1 MFPASTSKPID
12 EILKNAVEK
21 IEAQNSNLSVFAA
34 RQFRYSLRQSIVELT
49 IKEPRQF
56 NVLEEFIIRAAI
68 EFEPPPTADEL
79 ASVLGLDA
87 VFVKST
93 ISTLQTLQTLATT
106 KQITVTPEG
115 HLFYEKGTVSKP
127 PYSIQIYAI
136 SDSLAETIT
145 FQSESLDDV
154 TVNLPDLGK
163 FVNIDHNIHQI
174 STFSLE
180 EIQQMLEDSGLA
192 IHVPEEGKMITDFR
206 VLAASKI
213 IWKPISL
220 FVIFNVLED
229 KLNIQISRGKQILEV
244 ATKRINSLLKESKI
258 SLLSLCEL
266 SDEAIKIQREEILK
280 KSQNRDLSETA
291 ILPQITP
298 QNPEK
303 KPPKTKKID
312 PN

>member
-21 IEAQNSNLSVFAA
+21 IEAQNANLAVFAA
-34 RQFRYSLRQSIVELT
+34 RQFRYSLRQSTVELT

-127 PYSIQIYAI
+127 PYTIQIYAI

-163 FVNIDHNIHQI
+163 FVNIDHKIHQI

-180 EIQQMLEDSGLA
+180 EIQQMLQDSGLA

-229 KLNIQISRGKQILEV
+229 ELNIQISSDKQILEV

-258 SLLSLCEL
+258 SLLTLCEL

-280 KSQNRDLSETA
+280 KSQNIDLSKTT
-291 ILPQITP
+291 ILPQTIP
-298 QNPEK
+298 QKPE
-303 KPPKTKKID
+303 
-312 PN
+312 N

>member
-1 MFPASTSKPID
+1 MFLASTSKPID

-21 IEAQNSNLSVFAA
+21 IEAQNANLAVFTA

-93 ISTLQTLQTLATT
+93 ISTLQTLQTLAVTT
-106 KQITVTPEG
+106 PITVTTEG
-115 HLFYEKGTVSKP
+115 RLFYEKGTVPKP
-127 PYSIQIYAI
+127 PYTIQIYAI

-145 FQSESLDDV
+145 FQSETLDDV
-154 TVNLPDLGK
+154 TINLPDLGK
-163 FVNIDHNIHQI
+163 FVNIDHNIHKI

-180 EIQQMLEDSGLA
+180 EIQQMLQDSGLA
-192 IHVPEEGKMITDFR
+192 IHVPEAGKMITDFR

-220 FVIFNVLED
+220 FVIFNALED
-229 KLNIQISRGKQILEV
+229 KFIIQISSGKQILEA
-244 ATKRINSLLKESKI
+244 ATNKIESLIKESK
-258 SLLSLCEL
+258 LSLETLCGL
-266 SDEAIKIQREEILK
+266 SDEAIKIKREEFLK
-280 KSQNRDLSETA
+280 KFQNQDLLETA

-303 KPPKTKKID
+303 KSPKTQKID

>member
-12 EILKNAVEK
+12 EVLKNAVEK
-21 IEAQNSNLSVFAA
+21 IEAQNANLSVFAA
-34 RQFRYSLRQSIVELT
+34 RQFRYRLRQSIVELT

-127 PYSIQIYAI
+127 PYTIQIYAI

-180 EIQQMLEDSGLA
+180 EIQQMLQNSGLA
-192 IHVPEEGKMITDFR
+192 IHVPEEGKVITDFR
-206 VLAASKI
+206 VLATSKI

-220 FVIFNVLED
+220 LVIFNALED
-229 KLNIQISRGKQILEV
+229 ELNIQISSGKQILEV

-258 SLLSLCEL
+258 SLLTLCEL
-266 SDEAIKIQREEILK
+266 SDDAIKIQREEILK